1 MAEESKITSSN
12 YISKGSIQETMLG
25 PLWARATYSKLYP
38 ELLNDEKAIEI
49 IEKVDHNF
57 SEAKEFLTGKNE
69 FRSFGLLV
77 RAKRFENALLKYM
90 ENYNYTTVVNLGAG
104 LDTTFFR
111 VDNGKI
117 KWYDLDLSN
126 AIEFRNQ
133 LIPEGPRNKCIS
145 KSVLDFSWFDDIEW
159 SRENGIFFIAG
170 GFVYYFKQED
180 LKELFNNIM
189 LKFPGAEI
197 IFDAISKFALR
208 KFNQLA
214 KKAGKGEAVYFSVKN
229 PENLFP
235 LWSEKI
241 EVVDWFTLWTRTEIN
256 PTWNKRTIK
265 MIKLIRRLNT
275 SKIVQLRFLK

>member
-1 MAEESKITSSN
+1 
-12 YISKGSIQETMLG
+12 
-25 PLWARATYSKLYP
+25 
-38 ELLNDEKAIEI
+38 
-49 IEKVDHNF
+49 
-57 SEAKEFLTGKNE
+57 
-69 FRSFGLLV
+69 
-77 RAKRFENALLKYM
+77 M

-133 LIPEGPRNKCIS
+133 LIPEGSRNKCIS

-214 KKAGKGEAVYFSVKN
+214 KKAGKEEAVYFSVKN

>member
-1 MAEESKITSSN
+1 MAEESKITSRN

-38 ELLNDEKAIEI
+38 EILNDEKAIEI
-49 IEKVDHNF
+49 IEKVDYNF

-77 RAKRFENALLKYM
+77 RAKKFENALLKYM
-90 ENYNYTTVVNLGAG
+90 ENYPYTTVVNLGAG

-126 AIEFRNQ
+126 SIEFRNQ

-145 KSVLDFSWFDDIEW
+145 KSVIDFSWFDDIEW

-180 LKELFNNIM
+180 LKELFNSIM

-214 KKAGKGEAVYFSVKN
+214 KKAGKEEAVYFSVKN
-229 PENLFP
+229 PENIFP
-235 LWSEKI
+235 NWSKKI

-265 MIKLIRRLNT
+265 MIKLMRRLNT

>member
-1 MAEESKITSSN
+1 MAEESKITSGN

-25 PLWARATYSKLYP
+25 PLWARSTYSKLYP
-38 ELLNDEKAIEI
+38 EILNDEKAIEI
-49 IEKVDHNF
+49 IEKVDYNF
-57 SEAKEFLTGKNE
+57 SEVKEFMTGKNE
-69 FRSFGLLV
+69 FRSLGLLL
-77 RAKRFENALLKYM
+77 RAKKFEEALLKYM
-90 ENYNYTTVVNLGAG
+90 ENYPYTTVVNLGAG

-126 AIEFRNQ
+126 AIDFRNQ

-170 GFVYYFKQED
+170 GFVYYFKQGA
-180 LKELFNNIM
+180 LKGLFNSIM

-197 IFDAISKFALR
+197 IFDAISKLALR

-214 KKAGKGEAVYFSVKN
+214 KKAGKEEAVYFSVKN

-241 EVVDWFTLWTRTEIN
+241 EVVDWFTMWTRTEIN
-256 PTWNKRTIK
+256 TTWNKRIKK
-265 MIKLIRRLNT
+265 MIKLMRRLNT
-275 SKIVQLRFLK
+275 SKIVQLRFSK

>member
-1 MAEESKITSSN
+1 MAEESKITSGN

-38 ELLNDEKAIEI
+38 EILNDEKAIEV
-49 IEKVDHNF
+49 IEKIDYNF
-57 SEAKEFLTGKNE
+57 TEAKEFMTGKNE
-69 FRSFGLLV
+69 FRSLGLLL
-77 RAKRFENALLKYM
+77 RAKKFENALLKYM
-90 ENYNYTTVVNLGAG
+90 EKYPYTTVVNLGAG

-126 AIEFRNQ
+126 AIGFRNQ
-133 LIPEGPRNKCIS
+133 LIPEGLRNKCIS
-145 KSVLDFSWFDDIEW
+145 KSVLDFSWVDDIEW
-159 SRENGIFFIAG
+159 SREKGIFFIAG

-180 LKELFNNIM
+180 LKCLFNSIM
-189 LKFPGAEI
+189 LKFPGVEI
-197 IFDAISKFALR
+197 IFDAISKLALR

-214 KKAGKGEAVYFSVKN
+214 KKAGKEEAVYFSVKN

-256 PTWNKRTIK
+256 PTWNKRTRK
-265 MIKLIRRLNT
+265 MIKLMRRLNT
-275 SKIVQLRFLK
+275 SKIIQLRFSK

>member
-1 MAEESKITSSN
+1 LAEESKITSRN

-49 IEKVDHNF
+49 IEKVDYNF
-57 SEAKEFLTGKNE
+57 SEAKEFMTGKNE
-69 FRSFGLLV
+69 FRSFGLLL
-77 RAKRFENALLKYM
+77 RAKKFENALLKYM
-90 ENYNYTTVVNLGAG
+90 ENYPYTTVVNLGAG

-180 LKELFNNIM
+180 LKELFNSII

-197 IFDAISKFALR
+197 IFDAISKLALR

-241 EVVDWFTLWTRTEIN
+241 EVVDWFPLWTRTEIN
-256 PTWNKRTIK
+256 PTWNNRTKK
-265 MIKLIRRLNT
+265 MIKLMRRLNT

>member
-1 MAEESKITSSN
+1 LAEESKITSRN

-49 IEKVDHNF
+49 IEKVDYNF
-57 SEAKEFLTGKNE
+57 SEAKEFMTGKNE

-77 RAKRFENALLKYM
+77 RAKKFENALLKYM
-90 ENYNYTTVVNLGAG
+90 ENYPYTTVVNLGAG

-133 LIPEGPRNKCIS
+133 LIPEGSRNKCIS

-170 GFVYYFKQED
+170 GFVYYFKQNH
-180 LKELFNNIM
+180 LKELFNKIS
-189 LKFPGAEI
+189 LQFPGAEI

-241 EVVDWFTLWTRTEIN
+241 EVIEWFPLWTRTEIN
-256 PTWNKRTIK
+256 PTWNNRTKK
-265 MIKLIRRLNT
+265 MIKLMRRLNT